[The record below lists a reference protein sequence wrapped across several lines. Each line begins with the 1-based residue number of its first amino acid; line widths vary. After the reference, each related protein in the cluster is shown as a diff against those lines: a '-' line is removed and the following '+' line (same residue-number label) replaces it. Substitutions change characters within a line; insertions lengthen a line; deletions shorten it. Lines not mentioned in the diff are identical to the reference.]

1 MARPLVHLV
10 NPLWD
15 PNGGADHRTLETSRL
30 LAEVADVRLWSEYEP
45 DPVFCGIGNVRRVR
59 PLHFAFPRRGTLVVA
74 GVYFRIGHWVHF
86 ARPTRVVVLYNT
98 D

>member
-30 LAEVADVRLWSEYEP
+30 LAEVAEYEP